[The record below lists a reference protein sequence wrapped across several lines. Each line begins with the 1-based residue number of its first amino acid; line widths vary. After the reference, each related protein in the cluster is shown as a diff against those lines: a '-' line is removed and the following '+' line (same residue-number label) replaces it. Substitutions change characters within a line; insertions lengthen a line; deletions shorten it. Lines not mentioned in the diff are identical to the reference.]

1 MKSKTTI
8 KDIAAKLDINTSTVS
23 RALND
28 FPNLKDETKRK
39 VLKAAKKMNYCPSH
53 IAQGLSGK
61 STKVFA
67 LITPT
72 LDPHVLPVIRGVT
85 DACRKMRYALMLFP
99 NDYWSDEIVAF
110 TDIKGKWL
118 VDGMLIY
125 NVVYH
130 KKISKEV
137 TGLKNEEI
145 PFVYINKFLNSGIV
159 NTVSVDNFKSVYK
172 VINHLYQLGHKK
184 IGIINGNLASNDG
197 RERFDAFKKSLKNL
211 KLEYNEQYVGNGKF
225 SETTAYNEMKKIL
238 SAGTNPTAV
247 FCSSDLMAIGAM
259 RAIREKGL
267 RVPDDIAIA
276 GFDDIA
282 LSERAEPPLTTL
294 RVPLEDVGAKAVEL
308 LVDVIKNPR
317 QAVKEFGLE
326 AELITR
332 KSSGKKR

>member
-1 MKSKTTI
+1 MKSKVTI
-8 KDIAAKLDINTSTVS
+8 KDIAAKLNVNVSTVS

-28 FPNLKDETKRK
+28 FPNLKDSTKKK
-39 VLKAAKKMNYCPSH
+39 VLETAKEMNYCPSH

-61 STKVFA
+61 STRVLA

-72 LDPHVLPVIRGVT
+72 LDPHVLPVIRGAT
-85 DACRKMRYALMLFP
+85 DACRKIGYALMLFP

-130 KKISKEV
+130 KKISNEV

-145 PFVYINKFLNSGIV
+145 PFVYINKYLGSGIV
-159 NTVSVDNFKSVYK
+159 NTVSVDNFKSIYK
-172 VINHLYQLGHKK
+172 VINHLHKLGHKK
-184 IGIINGNLASNDG
+184 IGIINGNLTSNDG

-211 KLEYNEQYVGNGKF
+211 KLKYNEQYVGYGEFDK
-225 SETTAYNEMKKIL
+225 TTAYNEMKKIL
-238 SAGTNPTAV
+238 SVRTKPTAI
-247 FCSSDLMAIGAM
+247 FCSSDLMAIGAI
-259 RAIREKGL
+259 RAIKDKGL
-267 RVPDDIAIA
+267 RIPDDIAVA

-282 LSERAEPPLTTL
+282 LGRYIEPSLTTL
-294 RVPLEDVGAKAVEL
+294 RAPLEDVGAKAVEL
-308 LVDVIKNPR
+308 LMDVIKNPE

-332 KSSGKKR
+332 QSSGKGQ